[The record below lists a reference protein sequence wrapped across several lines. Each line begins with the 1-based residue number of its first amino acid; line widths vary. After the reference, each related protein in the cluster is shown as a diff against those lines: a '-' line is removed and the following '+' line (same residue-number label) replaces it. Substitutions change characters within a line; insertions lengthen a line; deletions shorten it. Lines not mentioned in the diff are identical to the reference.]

1 MKVAEIMTLHP
12 QPITAGASMDEALTL
27 MDQHDVRHLPVVDEG
42 GRLVGVVSDRDL
54 LAATGWLPARV
65 HAARGPHGADALP
78 AAVRDIQHAPVV
90 TVGPRDDVV
99 QAAVELLGRKI
110 GCLPVVDGTELV
122 GIVTEMD
129 VIRSFVERLR
139 AGTLPS
145 VVDPT
150 VEGHMSEHPTTLA
163 GTSTLEEA
171 AAAMRANDVR
181 HLPVMENGEL
191 AGIVSDRDLR
201 RAWGCGRPADLAVE
215 EVMVREPQTVPPDTP
230 MSEAARKMAERKIS
244 ALPVVQDD
252 ELVGILTITDLIE
265 HCMGVMRD
273 PVRSLGA

>member
-12 QPITAGASMDEALTL
+12 QAVDAGASLDEALTL
-27 MDQHDVRHLPVVDEG
+27 MDQHDVRHLPVVDG
-42 GRLVGVVSDRDL
+42 GRLGGVVSDRDL
-54 LAATGWLPARV
+54 LEATGWLPSRV
-65 HAARGPHGADALP
+65 HEARGPHGADQLP
-78 AAVRDIQHAPVV
+78 SAVREIQHSPVV
-90 TVGPRDDVV
+90 TVSPRDDVV
-99 QAAVELLGRKI
+99 KAAVELLGRRI
-110 GCLPVVDGTELV
+110 GCLPVVDGDELV

-139 AGTLPS
+139 TGRLPS

-150 VEGHMSEHPTTLA
+150 VERHMSEHPTTLT

-181 HLPVMENGEL
+181 HLPVVENAEL

-201 RAWGCGRPADLAVE
+201 RAWGCGRPVDLAVE
-215 EVMVREPQTVPPDTP
+215 EVMVREPVTVPPDTP
-230 MSEAARKMAERKIS
+230 MSDAARTMAARKIS
-244 ALPVVQDD
+244 ALPVVQDG

-273 PVRSLGA
+273 PAQPLA